1 MSIIFSVIRIAN
13 HSGCK
18 IHKQITYL
26 IAVSFACMWAA
37 LIAQKMSVCEVHSCL
52 MPPSVALSQLISQ
65 HLFAFSVVR
74 MILNFFFAAD
84 IIADVSLV
92 AAPLYL
98 WSNVGLSRSR
108 QILVQSAFGASLLI
122 TIITILHSVYL
133 TMGHTATTLI
143 FAYFKVST
151 LSSSHYFVKSDRN

>member
-26 IAVSFACMWAA
+26 IAVSFGCMWAA

-74 MILNFFFAAD
+74 MVLKFFLRSGHHRGRFPRCCAA
-84 IIADVSLV
+84 VSLEQRR
-92 AAPLYL
+92 ALA
-98 WSNVGLSRSR
+98 
-108 QILVQSAFGASLLI
+108 
-122 TIITILHSVYL
+122 
-133 TMGHTATTLI
+133 
-143 FAYFKVST
+143 
-151 LSSSHYFVKSDRN
+151 